1 MQPSRYYLYYIC
13 LQQTTNMLLM
23 KKQISHLLIACLLVV
38 LIGSCRPQD
47 YTIEYFPYR
56 TEKSAFWGMMSPKGT
71 PLFEGRF
78 MNPPSISTRGV
89 FLVQEED
96 GYYAFYTTTE
106 KTQRINEYNYV
117 MAKPFLLSNYTPV
130 LKQGDNSFTIIDIKG
145 NTVATLPDN
154 VADIGFFA
162 NGLAPFVTD
171 SIAPRM
177 GYVDTHGQVAIP
189 ARYSLA
195 TNFVCGVALVEEII
209 KGIPS
214 VSVIDPKGNTIYTF
228 GNEWQPL
235 ATEYSDG
242 LLPIINI
249 RQEIA
254 FLDTH
259 GQVAIPPQEHL
270 HMCMPNNPAT
280 IPYTFKAGHCIYS
293 DGMYYGIIDKRGK
306 IVVPAQYLNL
316 YLGEGGLF
324 AAEDR
329 HHNWGCINSQG
340 KVIIP
345 FEHFPG
351 VIKPS
356 ITPHCIVMQ
365 NEAQRYRLIND
376 KGKVISKP
384 FTNYQ
389 AQ

>member
-1 MQPSRYYLYYIC
+1 
-13 LQQTTNMLLM
+13 MLLM
-23 KKQISHLLIACLLVV
+23 KRLLCYIVTACIWAVMLT
-38 LIGSCRPQD
+38 SCQHQE

-56 TEKSAFWGMMSPKGT
+56 TDKSALWGMMSPDGT
-71 PLFEGRF
+71 PILEGRF
-78 MNPPSISTRGV
+78 MNPPGISTRGV
-89 FLVQEED
+89 ILAQEED
-96 GYYAFYTTTE
+96 GYYAFYTATE
-106 KTQRINEYNYV
+106 KTRRINEHNYV
-117 MAKPFLLSNYTPV
+117 MAKPFLLSDYTPV
-130 LKQGDNSFTIIDIKG
+130 LMQGESHFCIIDIKG
-145 NTVATLPDN
+145 NTVASLPDN
-154 VADIGFFA
+154 VADIGLFA

-171 SIAPRM
+171 SITPRM
-177 GYVDTHGQVAIP
+177 GYVDTRGRIAIP

-214 VSVIDPKGNTIYTF
+214 VSVIDPKGNILYTF

-249 RQEIA
+249 RHEIA
-254 FLDTH
+254 FLNTR
-259 GQVAIPPQEHL
+259 GRIAIQPREHL
-270 HMCMPNNPAT
+270 HMCLPNNPAT

-293 DGMYYGIIDKRGK
+293 DGMYYGIIDKRGE

-329 HHNWGCINSQG
+329 HHNWGCINSRG
-340 KVIIP
+340 DVVIP
-345 FEHFPG
+345 FEHLPG

-365 NEAQRYRLIND
+365 NEAQRFRLIND
-376 KGKVISKP
+376 KGEVISKP
-384 FTNYQ
+384 FSNYQ
-389 AQ
+389 VQ